1 MNARTAGYCVN
12 QGLVNIKRNKLFSL
26 ASIGTIAACIFLIG
40 VIFTIIINVNFMEK
54 QVEQNLGVTVF
65 FDEGIKQEQ
74 IDAIGNEI
82 KNDSRVDK
90 YEYTSADEAWANF
103 KKVMFEDDPDD
114 LASGFKKDNPLANS
128 ASYTVFLKDINQQ
141 DAFVKKMEGLDGV
154 RKVKHSEQAKEIL
167 STVGKVLGYV
177 SVALIIILLGVGI
190 FLISN
195 TVMIGISVRQHEI
208 KIMKLIGS
216 TNAFVR
222 APFIIE
228 GMIIG
233 LVGSAIPLVLIR
245 VIYNRLVAL
254 VMSKFGVMAS
264 SISFASVH
272 EIFSVLVPMGL
283 GIGAGIGL
291 IGSVLSLRKHLK
303 V

>member
-1 MNARTAGYCVN
+1 MNTRTARYCLN

-40 VIFTIIINVNFMEK
+40 IIFTIIINVNFMEK

-65 FDEGIKQEQ
+65 FDKGIQQ
-74 IDAIGNEI
+74 QQVDAIGEQI
-82 KNDSRVDK
+82 KSDNRVEK
-90 YEYTSADEAWANF
+90 YEYTSAEKAWEGF
-103 KKVMFEDDPDD
+103 KDSYFEDDPD
-114 LASGFKKDNPLANS
+114 LASGFDKDNPLANS
-128 ASYTVFLKDINQQ
+128 ASYTVFLKNIDDQ
-141 DAFVKKMEGLDGV
+141 DAFVKKMESLEGV
-154 RKVKHSEQAKEIL
+154 RKVKHSEQAKETL
-167 STVGKVLGYV
+167 TTVGKVLGYV

-228 GMIIG
+228 GIIIG
-233 LVGSAIPLVLIR
+233 LIGSALPLILIR
-245 VIYNRLVAL
+245 VIYNRLIGFVI
-254 VMSKFGVMAS
+254 SKFGVMAS
-264 SISFASVH
+264 AISFASVRD
-272 EIFSVLVPMGL
+272 IFVILVPMGL